1 MSNTAITVT
10 LDRERLADVRPH
22 LIELERV
29 TGTGVGQLLRRVIA
43 GDFHA
48 SDLSETVRLALIG
61 GGASPAEAATLARV
75 YIAERPLTEGH
86 GLATEILLA
95 AWNGTKPAPAAV
107 EPPSDY
113 DAGEVILDDT
123 SPNPMRVENDG
134 SLTPVGAA
142 IFEARRQQRA
152 AIENADRA
160 RRDAV
165 NAAWFADNG
174 AE

>member
-1 MSNTAITVT
+1 MSDTTITIT
-10 LDRERLADVRPH
+10 LDRQRPADVRPH

-75 YIAERPLTEGH
+75 YIAERPLIEGH

-95 AWNGTKPAPAAV
+95 AWNGVKAAA
-107 EPPSDY
+107 EPQSVYADPSFNPQDF

-123 SPNPMRVENDG
+123 GPNPMRVNNDG

-142 IFEARRQQRA
+142 IFDARPRGVIA
-152 AIENADRA
+152 
-160 RRDAV
+160 
-165 NAAWFADNG
+165 
-174 AE
+174 